1 MFMLRSS
8 ILAAAAMLL
17 ATTAAPAATMTFAN
31 LPDEGAQLLGYS
43 ENGIKAKAI
52 GGVVAYEGQTGFA
65 HLDDSG
71 TGLAS
76 GLDFT
81 TGGLF
86 DAASFDL
93 VSWGYNF
100 WFPPGPLSDN
110 ILVTGFLNGSVVSQA
125 SFILSDIAGSLQ
137 SFTLGSAFAG
147 IDRFR
152 IELLYPVNVAMCDA
166 PCGHFDLDNV
176 TLNGVAPALVPLPAG
191 GLLVA
196 TGIIAL
202 VGAGRRRRAKA

>member
-8 ILAAAAMLL
+8 ILSAAAMLL

-31 LPDEGAQLLGYS
+31 LPDEGAQLLSYS
-43 ENGIKAKAI
+43 ENGIKAKAF
-52 GGVVAYEGQTGFA
+52 GGVVAYEGMPGYA

-71 TGLAS
+71 TGLAT

-110 ILVTGFLNGSVVSQA
+110 IAVTGFLNGSVVSQA
-125 SFILSDIAGSLQ
+125 SFILSDIAGTLQ
-137 SFTLGSAFAG
+137 SFALGSGFAG
-147 IDRFR
+147 IDKFR
-152 IELLYPVNVAMCDA
+152 IELLYPVNIAMCDA
-166 PCGHFDLDNV
+166 PCGHLDLDSV
-176 TLNGVAPALVPLPAG
+176 TFNGVGPALVPLPAG
-191 GLLVA
+191 GLLVG
-196 TGIIAL
+196 TGMIAL
-202 VGAGRRRRAKA
+202 MGTGRRRRAKA

>member
-166 PCGHFDLDNV
+166 PCGHLDLDSV
-176 TLNGVAPALVPLPAG
+176 TLNGVGPALVPLPAG
-191 GLLVA
+191 GLLVG
-196 TGIIAL
+196 TGMIAL
-202 VGAGRRRRAKA
+202 MSAGRRRRAKA